1 MTLDGFAHVPY
12 LAGMKNY
19 KAIIQLTSSE
29 PKVHKS
35 MMRQIGNLMA
45 HLHDQVDVRIV
56 CHGASMSFCISD
68 NNLLADEIIAL
79 LSRGVTIGACR
90 NMLEANGTEPAALV
104 DGIEVIPSGIA
115 ELVILQQ
122 EGWSYLKA
130 G

>member
-1 MTLDGFAHVPY
+1 
-12 LAGMKNY
+12 MKNY
-19 KAIIQLTSSE
+19 KAIIQLTSPE

-35 MMRQIGNLMA
+35 MIRQIGNLMA

-56 CHGASMSFCISD
+56 CHGASISFCVRD
-68 NNLLADEIIAL
+68 NNALADEISTL

-90 NMLEANGTEPAALV
+90 NMLEANNTAPSALI

>member
-1 MTLDGFAHVPY
+1 
-12 LAGMKNY
+12 MKNY
-19 KAIIQLTSSE
+19 KAIIQLTSSD

-35 MMRQIGNLMA
+35 TIRQIGNLMA

-56 CHGASMSFCISD
+56 CHGASMSFCVSD
-68 NNLLADEIIAL
+68 NHLLADEIIAL

-90 NMLEANGTEPAALV
+90 NMLEANGTGPEALV
-104 DGIEVIPSGIA
+104 EGVEVIPSGIA